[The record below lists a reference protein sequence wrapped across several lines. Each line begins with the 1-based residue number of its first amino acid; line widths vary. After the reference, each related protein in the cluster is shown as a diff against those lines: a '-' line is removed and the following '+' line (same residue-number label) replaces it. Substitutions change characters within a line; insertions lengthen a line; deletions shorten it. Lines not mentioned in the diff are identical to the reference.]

1 MQHTSNSTN
10 SASPPDIMALMIAN
24 VNLGSLIHSFRLNTQ
39 YGGAT
44 SGSFGVRGFISEVHG
59 RDHLEKV
66 NLLNRSLEALKEGG
80 VRRVHMIMQSG
91 GDLESVAKSAGF
103 KTCPGESL
111 FQRVL
116 DTKPMPGEA
125 LYPGFTLRDGTLH
138 DLFTI
143 STKLTHI
150 PELAFQGWEML
161 LIGRQLGRQDRFFKV
176 IEHHKEIVGVSIGG
190 LCGDRG
196 TISHTWVAPE
206 HRNHKLGRA
215 LSEASLTSL
224 YDGGA
229 SIAHLMTTPGNEIAE
244 RFWERQGFVRETRHQ
259 FLEIDI

>member
-10 SASPPDIMALMIAN
+10 SASPPDIMALMSAN
-24 VNLGSLIHSFRLNTQ
+24 VNLGSLIHSFRLTTQ
-39 YGGAT
+39 HGGAT

-66 NLLNRSLEALKEGG
+66 HLLDRSLEALKEGG

-91 GDLESVAKSAGF
+91 GELESVAKSAGF
-103 KTCPGESL
+103 KPCPGESL

-143 STKLTHI
+143 STKLTHV

-161 LIGRQLGRQDRFFKV
+161 LIGRQLGR
-176 IEHHKEIVGVSIGG
+176 
-190 LCGDRG
+190 
-196 TISHTWVAPE
+196 
-206 HRNHKLGRA
+206 
-215 LSEASLTSL
+215 
-224 YDGGA
+224 
-229 SIAHLMTTPGNEIAE
+229 
-244 RFWERQGFVRETRHQ
+244 
-259 FLEIDI
+259 

>member
-1 MQHTSNSTN
+1 MQPTSHTTKPT
-10 SASPPDIMALMIAN
+10 SPPDLMALMSSN
-24 VNLGSLIHSFRLNTQ
+24 VNLASLIHSFRLTTQ
-39 YGGAT
+39 NGGAT

-66 NLLNRSLEALKEGG
+66 HLLARSLEALKEGG
-80 VRRVHMIMQSG
+80 ARRVHMIIQAG

-103 KTCPGESL
+103 KTCPGEAL
-111 FQRVL
+111 FQRLL
-116 DTKPMPGEA
+116 DTKPEPAEA
-125 LYPGFTLRDGTLH
+125 LSPGYILRDGTLL

-150 PELAFQGWEML
+150 PELAFQSWEML
-161 LIGRQLGRQDRFFKV
+161 LIGRQLGRHDRFFKV

-190 LCGDRG
+190 SCGDRG

-224 YDGGA
+224 HDGGA
-229 SIAHLMTTPGNEIAE
+229 RIVHLMTTPGNDMAA
-244 RFWERQGFVRETRHQ
+244 RFWERQGFVRETLHQ
-259 FLEIDI
+259 FLEIDL